1 MDDLDL
7 DGGEIGGTVQ
17 WEPVPDWFG
26 GVCRSCTQCFL
37 LGFLGLKR
45 GNGV

>member
-26 GVCRSCTQCFL
+26 GCAD
-37 LGFLGLKR
+37 LGLKR

>member
-26 GVCRSCTQCFL
+26 LGVQI
-37 LGFLGLKR
+37 LG
-45 GNGV
+45 